1 MIEFINA
8 GLDFLAARVLRY
20 IADLSNGSTR
30 FDIDFSD
37 LCFLLSPLTESVPAD
52 PACYSLFSN
61 LATFPNFAQ

>member
-8 GLDFLAARVLRY
+8 GLVLLAARVFMY

-37 LCFLLSPLTESVPAD
+37 M
-52 PACYSLFSN
+52 
-61 LATFPNFAQ
+61 